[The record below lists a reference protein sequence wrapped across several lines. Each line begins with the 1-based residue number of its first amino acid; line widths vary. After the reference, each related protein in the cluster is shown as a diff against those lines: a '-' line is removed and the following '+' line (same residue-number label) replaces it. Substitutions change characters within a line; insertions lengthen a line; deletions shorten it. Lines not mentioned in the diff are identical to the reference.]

1 MKNLNI
7 LTALLAMI
15 LVWSCEEKSNL
26 QPEGNWELSSPTTLP
41 LNDNNSLV
49 LDEED
54 PFGKIVFNWNEASS
68 SENYGV
74 YYTVFI
80 DSLNATDASSPI
92 LSFKSLESGK
102 STSATLTNLE
112 LNDALYMAGF
122 KAGEALELKWT
133 VVANCLSKSTSAED
147 EMTITRYDD
156 DKLFIAGAA
165 TEAGDNISSA
175 ILMKRLFNGAGE
187 KLKLYESYTELTSGD
202 GFMVYNGRS
211 QNAIAYGLDSEG
223 KLVRDGEAITV
234 DEDGVYQI
242 SIDFDAMSISFYKI
256 DRLAL
261 IGSPLAGGWGSD
273 EALTYQGM
281 GVWQSDISFVG
292 TGGYIIRANNNW
304 EGIIKKVSGTVNE
317 VVREDFGNAYGIG
330 FEDFQQS
337 EAGYYT
343 VTLTL
348 TGDEYSINLEK
359 APDQRMYLIV
369 NGTDSYEMS
378 LIGEGTFKTKKYL
391 ALQTTDQLTVNTAS
405 DGSGTSYSITE
416 TIGDGSGDKVSGS
429 TALSESSSAFSVTLD
444 QMYSITVDINNSELS
459 WHYYTMKLF
468 HWDDDADGGWDAR
481 IESEMTYVHPYTFTV
496 TADCYSTHES
506 KFNSPW
512 DISFGANNVSAL
524 SGTMTNQGGANF
536 RNITTDGTYDITIT
550 VADDYSTGTYEFVM
564 Q

>member
-1 MKNLNI
+1 MKKLNI

-54 PFGKIVFNWNEASS
+54 PFGKIVFSWNEATST
-68 SENYGV
+68 ENYGV
-74 YYTVFI
+74 YYTVLI

-102 STSATLTNLE
+102 STSATVTNLE

-156 DKLFIAGAA
+156 DKLFIAGTA
-165 TEAGDNISSA
+165 TEAGDNVSSA

-234 DEDGVYQI
+234 DEDGIYQI

-317 VVREDFGNAYGIG
+317 VVREDFGNAYSIG

-405 DGSGTSYSITE
+405 DGSGTSYSIAE
-416 TIGDGSGDKVSGS
+416 TIGEGSGDKVSGS
-429 TALSESSSAFSVTLD
+429 TALSESSSAFSVILD

-512 DISFGANNVSAL
+512 DISFGADNETAL